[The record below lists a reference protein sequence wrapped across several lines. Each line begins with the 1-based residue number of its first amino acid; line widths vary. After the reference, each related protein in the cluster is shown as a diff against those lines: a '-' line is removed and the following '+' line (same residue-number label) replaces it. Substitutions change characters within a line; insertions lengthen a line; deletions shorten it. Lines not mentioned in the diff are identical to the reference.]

1 MLFFPLDTLHRTAG
15 YVKWLETRLSVRL
28 LDMSSPTTTAPLLG
42 EPLPVELMNTIW
54 ADRDGVHEALGS
66 PAETGA
72 WLRSVSD
79 REDVPGSDLTA
90 WLGSVN
96 EDDLNSAHQDLRSLR
111 DGARSL
117 AARQTDDTRV
127 PALTPIEVATA
138 IASINSLAASA
149 PAWPVLDW
157 PDKGSP
163 HASRGSQSAA
173 GPVFVAD
180 IARATVTLLGGDTG
194 HQLRACQ
201 APGCVL
207 YFIKQ
212 HPRREWCSA
221 GCGNR
226 ARQARHY
233 RRHNQHHN

>member
-1 MLFFPLDTLHRTAG
+1 
-15 YVKWLETRLSVRL
+15 
-28 LDMSSPTTTAPLLG
+28 MSSLRTVAPLLG

-54 ADRDGVHEALGS
+54 ADRDGVHDALGS
-66 PAETGA
+66 PAETRA

-79 REDVPGSDLTA
+79 RDDVPGADLTA
-90 WLGSVN
+90 WLGSLSEEELKTV
-96 EDDLNSAHQDLRSLR
+96 HQDLRALR
-111 DGARSL
+111 NGARSL
-117 AARQTDDTRV
+117 AARQTDDTRQ
-127 PALTPIEVATA
+127 PALMSVEVTTA
-138 IASINSLAASA
+138 LVSINALAASA
-149 PAWPVLDW
+149 PAWPVLHW

-163 HASRGSQSAA
+163 QASRGSESPP

-180 IARATVTLLGGDTG
+180 VARATVTLIGGTAD
-194 HQLRACQ
+194 QLRACQ

-233 RRHNQHHN
+233 RRHQRQRREN